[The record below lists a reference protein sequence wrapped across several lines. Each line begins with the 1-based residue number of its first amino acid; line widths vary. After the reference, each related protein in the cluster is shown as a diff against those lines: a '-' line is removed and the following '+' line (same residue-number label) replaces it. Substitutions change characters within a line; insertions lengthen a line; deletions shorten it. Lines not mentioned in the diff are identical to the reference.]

1 MYGQNIDTLEVK
13 NKLRYKS
20 FIVPVAFV
28 ATGAFLLNSE
38 LNGKIQIKSGRVF
51 GSGFKS
57 VDNIFPFVHCPN
69 LFRKTLDLN
78 RKLIIET
85 KL

>member
-1 MYGQNIDTLEVK
+1 LLLNYLYEFVLANVWTKYRYFRGK

-51 GSGFKS
+51 GSESSAIIYFRCFPLPKS
-57 VDNIFPFVHCPN
+57 I
-69 LFRKTLDLN
+69 
-78 RKLIIET
+78 
-85 KL
+85 